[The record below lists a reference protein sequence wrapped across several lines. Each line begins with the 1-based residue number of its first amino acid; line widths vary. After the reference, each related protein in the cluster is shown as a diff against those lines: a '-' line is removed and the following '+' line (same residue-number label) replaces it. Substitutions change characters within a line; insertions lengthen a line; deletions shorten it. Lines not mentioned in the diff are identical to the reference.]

1 MIRGGVSVQTITIY
15 KPKGDPVTYVDPAKV
30 SVEGGVLSFYWT
42 KEISGR
48 AQRVVTNLPFIVQ
61 HDIKNEG
68 SG

>member
-1 MIRGGVSVQTITIY
+1 MQTITIY

>member
-1 MIRGGVSVQTITIY
+1 MNRGGASVQTITIY
-15 KPKGDPVTYVDPAKV
+15 KPKGDPVTYVDPSKV

-42 KEISGR
+42 KEISGK

-61 HDIKNEG
+61 HDIKTDE